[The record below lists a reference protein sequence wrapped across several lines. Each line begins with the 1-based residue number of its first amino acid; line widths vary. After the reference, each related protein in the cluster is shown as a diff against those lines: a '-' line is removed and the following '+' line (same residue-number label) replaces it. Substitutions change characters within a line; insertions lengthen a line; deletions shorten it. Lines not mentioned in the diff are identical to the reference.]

1 MEEKI
6 NMPDLSKATSA
17 ELAEAIVRVL
27 AEHKTHDLSLLRV
40 EEKTVLT
47 DYFVICSGNS
57 STQVRALAA
66 EVEYK
71 MSLCNV
77 KAWNM
82 DGYSKGSWIVVDF
95 GSVMVHIFC
104 RDARNFYKLEKLWA
118 DAEAIDISGMINEEE

>member
-82 DGYSKGSWIVVDF
+82 DGYSEGSWIVVDF